1 MPTFNCMTAAEAICK
16 VPSLLPPATWA
27 LVTNDAA
34 RTADGQ
40 ASRLALLAAGLRIR
54 RLFSPEHGIQ
64 AIGEDGAAQPDGKD
78 PLTGL
83 PVISL
88 YGDRWAPR
96 PEQILDID
104 AVLFDIPD
112 IGCRFYTY
120 LWTLTHVMEAC
131 AEAGRPLFVA
141 DRPNPIGMILE
152 TAEGPGLDEVRC
164 SSFIGRWDIPLK
176 HACTLGELARYF
188 AQTRLPNLELHVI
201 PVPGLSRGHASLTDD
216 FHPTSPAMPTLQTAL
231 LYPGLGL
238 LEGVN
243 INEGRGTGRP
253 FTRFGTPWLDPEAL
267 IHELEGEE
275 LAGLQV
281 RPTRFQAMAGPHA
294 GEDCAALELEVTDPG
309 RLLSVRT
316 GIALLRAL
324 NLVHSERLEER
335 PYPTVANPTGMRH
348 LDRLLGLPGSF
359 ARIRKGSLPPDAF
372 TIAADWKQR
381 MQPFLLYP

>member
-1 MPTFNCMTAAEAICK
+1 MTAVDDIRLE
-16 VPSLLPPATWA
+16 PSRLPRADWA

-34 RTADGQ
+34 RTADGRP
-40 ASRLALLAAGLRIR
+40 SRQALLAAGLRIR
-54 RLFSPEHGIQ
+54 RLFSPEHGIH
-64 AIGEDGAAQPDGKD
+64 AIGEDGAPQPDGQD

-83 PVISL
+83 PVASL

-96 PEQILDID
+96 SEQLADID

-131 AEAGRPLFVA
+131 ASAGLPLFVA
-141 DRPNPIGMILE
+141 DRPNPVGTVLNA
-152 TAEGPGLDEVRC
+152 AEGPWLDETRC

-188 AQTRLPNLELHVI
+188 KHTRLPALELHVI
-201 PVPGLSRGHASLTDD
+201 PVPGMTRGHARLSDP
-216 FHPTSPAMPTLQTAL
+216 FHPTSPAMPSLQTAL

-243 INEGRGTGRP
+243 LNEGRGTDKP
-253 FTRFGTPWLDPEAL
+253 FTRFGAPWLDPAAVIRRLDAEAR
-267 IHELEGEE
+267 
-275 LAGLQV
+275 AGIGLRQTSY
-281 RPTRFQAMAGPHA
+281 RPLTGPYA
-294 GEDCAALELEVTDPG
+294 GEDCAAIEVEVADPA
-309 RLLSVRT
+309 RLMSVRT

-324 NLVHSERLEER
+324 QVVHGDRLMER
-335 PYPTVANPTGMRH
+335 PYPTQANPSGGAH
-348 LDRLLGLPGSF
+348 LDRLLGQPDSF
-359 ARIRKGSLPPDAF
+359 LRIHENELQTDD
-372 TIAADWKQR
+372 IADDWRER